1 MKAKFQRG
9 PCFQVSVSALLS
21 SILGCLNAEFNWV
34 TVPHL
39 EKKNTHKYLYQR
51 NSFRAFFKIIK
62 AQTP

>member
-39 EKKNTHKYLYQR
+39 ENKNKYLYQR
-51 NSFRAFFKIIK
+51 NSFRAFLKIIK